1 LAADVTLAAVRRALV
16 LVAVLVLAG
25 CGGGSSGPPKALLH
39 PEQLNKK
46 APQLF
51 DVTFHTTKG
60 DFTMSVHRTW
70 APLAADRF
78 YNLVKNHFY
87 DGQKFFR
94 VVPGFVVQWGISP
107 YPDVS
112 TAWQNATIPDDT
124 ITVHNQRGAVTFAS
138 AGPDTRT
145 TQVFVNLGNNTN
157 LDTNQ
162 FAPFAAVTSG
172 MNVVEQLYGG
182 YGDDPTQHQ
191 AEMMSQG
198 NAYLDKQYPKLD
210 SIKSTTVSNEQNPAL
225 P

>member
-1 LAADVTLAAVRRALV
+1 VRRAL
-16 LVAVLVLAG
+16 LVVGILLLAG
-25 CGGGSSGPPKALLH
+25 CGGSSGPPKALLH
-39 PEQLNKK
+39 PGQLDKK

-87 DGQKFFR
+87 DGAKFFR
-94 VVPGFVVQWGISP
+94 VVPGFVVQFGISP
-107 YPDVS
+107 YPQVS
-112 TAWQNATIPDDT
+112 RAWQNDT
-124 ITVHNQRGAVTFAS
+124 ITVHNERGAVTFAS

-145 TQVFVNLGNNTN
+145 TQVFINLGPNTN

-172 MNVVEQLYGG
+172 MDVVDKLYSG
-182 YGDDPTQHQ
+182 YGDDPTSHQ
-191 AEMMSQG
+191 GEMMSEG
-198 NAYLDKQYPKLD
+198 NSYLDKNYPKLD
-210 SIKSTTVSNEQNPAL
+210 SIKSTTVSNEQSPAL